1 MTNRPWLSSY
11 EPEVQQRLDYPSVAL
26 TDFLLEAAEH
36 YPNHEAVLFMGKKLS
51 YRKLLDSAYRF
62 ANAMIHLGIR
72 RGDRVALMLPNV
84 PQYVIGY
91 YGILFAGGT
100 VVQTNPLYTERELVR
115 HLTDSGAKTI
125 VCLDLVYP
133 RVKKASQS
141 VNLNNII
148 VTGIQDYLPFPK
160 NMLYPLVQKK
170 QGAGRRLDPETENI
184 RMFKQLMARSS
195 PKPVRTEVDLSED
208 VAVLQYTGGTTGT
221 AKGAM
226 LTHENLVANVI
237 QCASWIHRIRKGQE
251 TILTAVPLFHVYGM
265 TTCMNLGIYLAA
277 RMLLVP
283 KFEAGMLLKLI
294 DKEKP
299 TLFPGAPTMYVGIIH
314 HPQLSRYNL
323 SSIECCIS
331 GSAPLPLQVQ
341 QTFEQ
346 LTGGRLVEGYGLTEA
361 SPVTHANPIWG
372 RRVQGSIGIPWPDT
386 EAVIMLDNGEPA
398 EPGEIG
404 ELLVKGPQ
412 VMKGY
417 WNQPE
422 ETASVLK
429 DGWLATGDMGYMDKD
444 GYFYIVD
451 RKKEMINAS
460 GLKVYPR
467 EIEEVLYQHPAVQ
480 EAAVIGIPDEYRGET
495 VKAFVV
501 LRQGQQATEQQL
513 EQFCRER
520 LASYKVP
527 RVYEYRT
534 ELPKTLVG
542 KVLRRALA
550 EEERNLRDS
559 RTE

>member
-51 YRKLLDSAYRF
+51 YRQLLDSAYRF

-386 EAVIMLDNGEPA
+386 EAVIMMDNGEPA

>member
-51 YRKLLDSAYRF
+51 YRQLLDSAYRF

-115 HLTDSGAKTI
+115 HLTDSGVKTI

>member
-141 VNLNNII
+141 AALNNIV

-283 KFEAGMLLKLI
+283 KFEAGLLLKLI

>member
-51 YRKLLDSAYRF
+51 YRQLLDSAYRF

>member
-51 YRKLLDSAYRF
+51 YRQLLDSAYRF

-141 VNLNNII
+141 VALNNII

-170 QGAGRRLDPETENI
+170 QGAGRRLDPEKENI

-265 TTCMNLGIYLAA
+265 TTCMNLGLYLAA

>member
-1 MTNRPWLSSY
+1 
-11 EPEVQQRLDYPSVAL
+11 
-26 TDFLLEAAEH
+26 
-36 YPNHEAVLFMGKKLS
+36 
-51 YRKLLDSAYRF
+51 
-62 ANAMIHLGIR
+62 
-72 RGDRVALMLPNV
+72 
-84 PQYVIGY
+84 
-91 YGILFAGGT
+91 
-100 VVQTNPLYTERELVR
+100 
-115 HLTDSGAKTI
+115 
-125 VCLDLVYP
+125 
-133 RVKKASQS
+133 
-141 VNLNNII
+141 
-148 VTGIQDYLPFPK
+148 
-160 NMLYPLVQKK
+160 
-170 QGAGRRLDPETENI
+170 
-184 RMFKQLMARSS
+184 
-195 PKPVRTEVDLSED
+195 
-208 VAVLQYTGGTTGT
+208 
-221 AKGAM
+221 
-226 LTHENLVANVI
+226 
-237 QCASWIHRIRKGQE
+237 
-251 TILTAVPLFHVYGM
+251 
-265 TTCMNLGIYLAA
+265 
-277 RMLLVP
+277 
-283 KFEAGMLLKLI
+283 
-294 DKEKP
+294 
-299 TLFPGAPTMYVGIIH
+299 MYVGIIH